1 MYLIFNS
8 IFFVVALLLMLY
20 VIVLYRKKVK
30 EKVEIEEKIKLHN
43 SGIIT
48 FDEEKGKFLSEKKKL
63 EEKNRKIW
71 NMSEAVYKE
80 KKKVDEENEKL
91 IQEKGKLETEKKKFE
106 GKNKKLWNQSI
117 AIHKEKERIEVLK
130 KEIEEKHYNVTSS
143 IRYALR
149 IQKAILPA
157 DDYFKILLPDS
168 FIIYKPKDIVSGDFY
183 WLGEDEGKIL
193 FAVVDCTGHG
203 VPGAFMSMFGSSCLN
218 QSLNEKNIKKPS
230 EILSYLSQ
238 TVQKY
243 LHHNIEGSIIR
254 DGMDLS
260 VCCYNKESNLLEYA
274 GVHNSM
280 YLLRKNEIKQ
290 FKADIL
296 PIGEISEEEN
306 QFYVNNEIKIESG
319 DIVYLFSDGYLD
331 QFGGKNNK
339 KIGSKRFKELL
350 LEYKDLE
357 MSVQKEKI
365 ENYFLEWKGEFEQID
380 DVTVMGIRF

>member
-48 FDEEKGKFLSEKKKL
+48 FDEEKGKLLSEKKKL